1 MLDHVVSVVV
11 IQTTRFSYLLTT
23 TLTTLPLGNN
33 IPQRQGDNK
42 HYFSPC
48 RVAVLLPHEMLLNR
62 VVSVV
67 VIQATRFSYLL
78 TTTLTILPLGNNIPQ
93 RQGDIKH
100 YFSPCRV
107 AVLLPHEM
115 LLDYVVYV
123 VVYIVFFGV
132 I

>member
-1 MLDHVVSVVV
+1 M
-11 IQTTRFSYLLTT
+11 
-23 TLTTLPLGNN
+23 GNN

-48 RVAVLLPHEMLLNR
+48 RVAVLLPHEMLLDR

-67 VIQATRFSYLL
+67 VIQTTRFSYLL

-115 LLDYVVYV
+115 LLDYVVSV

>member
-1 MLDHVVSVVV
+1 MLLNYVVGVVV

-23 TLTTLPLGNN
+23 TLTTLPLGNST
-33 IPQRQGDNK
+33 PQQ
-42 HYFSPC
+42 
-48 RVAVLLPHEMLLNR
+48 
-62 VVSVV
+62 
-67 VIQATRFSYLL
+67 
-78 TTTLTILPLGNNIPQ
+78 
-93 RQGDIKH
+93 QGDIKH